1 MRHAIRTR
9 RVLIFPLI
17 LAFLLSGFASQ
28 MAMADIVGTDT
39 VLSEQAAAGVERIQL
54 EALLDR
60 DDVQEKLVEH
70 GVDPVEAAERV
81 AALTDEEVLK
91 LAQNMD
97 DLPAGGATT
106 LLLVLII
113 LILLLR

>member
-1 MRHAIRTR
+1 MLNAIRAR
-9 RVLIFPLI
+9 RVLVFPLI

-39 VLSEQAAAGVERIQL
+39 VLSEQAAAAVERIQL
-54 EALLDR
+54 EAMLER
-60 DDVQEKLVEH
+60 EDVREKLIEH
-70 GVDPVEAAERV
+70 GVDPLEAAERV
-81 AALTDEEVLK
+81 AALTDDEVLE

-97 DLPAGGATT
+97 ELPAGGATT
-106 LLLVLII
+106 LLLVVII